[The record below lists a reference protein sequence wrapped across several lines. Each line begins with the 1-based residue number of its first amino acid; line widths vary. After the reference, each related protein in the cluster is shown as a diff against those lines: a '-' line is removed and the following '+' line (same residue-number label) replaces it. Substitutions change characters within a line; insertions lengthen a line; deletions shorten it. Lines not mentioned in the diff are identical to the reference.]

1 MRKLALVGTL
11 FAVSFCTAG
20 IGAEAVTA
28 LAALRLLPKGE
39 SKNLARIEGIEG
51 TPAPERWHILVHDK
65 DAENG
70 VREYVIA
77 GGAVVASRSIS
88 QFAPSLAESD
98 IIPAENIKFDSS
110 RAAQLAQD
118 YAMANKLMLA
128 SINYRLCKQ
137 GAGAAPLWRV
147 TCLDEEGRELGALV
161 LTAEKGNVVSHDG
174 FAFTPTS
181 ANPELFTPETT
192 SQIAGEES
200 TREGAAAT
208 TKSRHRTKRRKPKED
223 PGIFRR
229 IGGKMQK
236 FFTGKDTISH

>member
-1 MRKLALVGTL
+1 MRKLALASTL
-11 FAVSFCTAG
+11 FAFSAAA
-20 IGAEAVTA
+20 IGAESATA

-70 VREYVIA
+70 LREYVIA
-77 GGAVVASRSIS
+77 GGTVVASRTLS
-88 QFAPSLAESD
+88 QFAPSLAETD
-98 IIPAENIKFDSS
+98 VIRAENIKFDSP

-118 YAMANKLMLA
+118 YAMANNMMPA

-147 TCLDEEGRELGALV
+147 TCLDEEGRELGMLV
-161 LTAEKGNVVSHDG
+161 LTADKGNVVSHDG
-174 FAFTPTS
+174 FAFTPAS

-192 SQIAGEES
+192 SQIAGEDS
-200 TREGAAAT
+200 PKDGVAAP
-208 TKSRHRTKRRKPKED
+208 TKSKPRTKRRKPKEE

-236 FFTGKDTISH
+236 FFTGKDTISR

>member
-1 MRKLALVGTL
+1 MRKLALAGTFL
-11 FAVSFCTAG
+11 ALAAMAH
-20 IGAEAVTA
+20 GAESVTA
-28 LAALRLLPKGE
+28 LGALRLLPKGQT
-39 SKNLARIEGIEG
+39 KNLARIEGIEG

-65 DAENG
+65 EAENG

-77 GGAVVASRSIS
+77 GGAVVASRTVS

-110 RAAQLAQD
+110 RAAQIAQD
-118 YAMANKLMLA
+118 YAMANKMMPA

-137 GAGAAPLWRV
+137 GSDAAPLWRV
-147 TCLDEEGRELGALV
+147 ACLDEEGRELGVLV

-174 FAFTPTS
+174 FTFAPNN

-192 SQIAGEES
+192 SQI
-200 TREGAAAT
+200 GADET
-208 TKSRHRTKRRKPKED
+208 TKEDGATGGKAKPRTKRKKPKEE

-236 FFTGKDTISH
+236 FFTGKDTISR

>member
-1 MRKLALVGTL
+1 MRKLALAGTL
-11 FAVSFCTAG
+11 FAFAAAAM
-20 IGAEAVTA
+20 GAESVTA

-70 VREYVIA
+70 MREYVIA
-77 GGAVVASRSIS
+77 GGAVVASRTLS

-98 IIPAENIKFDSS
+98 VIPAENIKFDSP

-118 YAMANKLMLA
+118 YAMANNMMPA

-181 ANPELFTPETT
+181 ANPALFTSETT
-192 SQIAGEES
+192 SQVAGEDS
-200 TREGAAAT
+200 TKEGAS
-208 TKSRHRTKRRKPKED
+208 KPRPRTKRRKPKEE

-236 FFTGKDTISH
+236 FFTGKDTISR